1 MSKSEP
7 SRTEARPT
15 GRRDGPFE
23 SDEPTID
30 AEEAL
35 RLLSDDHARR
45 VLDELDD
52 EPLSARELAERLES
66 SRATVYRRL
75 NSLESAGLVRSSID
89 VRAGGHHRRRY
100 RVAVDRVRLDFGG
113 DGVSVEACD
122 RLDRGRDAA
131 PPLHS

>member
-1 MSKSEP
+1 MSQSEP
-7 SRTEARPT
+7 SRSGVRPT
-15 GRRDGPFE
+15 GRHGAFE

-30 AEEAL
+30 AEAAL

-45 VLDELDD
+45 VLDELDE

-100 RVAVDRVRLDFGG
+100 RIAVDRVRLGFG
-113 DGVSVEACD
+113 DGGVTVEAGD
-122 RLDRGRDAA
+122 RLDRDRDVV
-131 PPLHS
+131 PTLHS